1 MKVSRNSDLES
12 CTFIKVTLMILV
24 VLYHSSAFWTKSWLD
39 VISVQKDSIFLNIFS
54 RWLNS
59 FHVYGFTLV
68 SGYIFKYMIKSG
80 KYSNF
85 RIFLNNK
92 LKRLILPYLFVATIW
107 VAPISSIIF
116 SLDKKEIFYKYVL
129 CINPSQLW
137 FLWMLFIVFIIAR
150 RLKNIINNDVY
161 AALICIVSYSVGIVA
176 GKMLPNIFCIWTS
189 FRFLT
194 FFIIGMKVNEKLD
207 MKLKNISIY
216 FYIILHSALFIIV
229 TLISSK
235 TGFIYILLN
244 LGLTYLMN
252 LAGSLMA
259 FYVLR
264 EISTKF
270 AWRNSKLFN
279 KLYNKTMVI
288 YLFHQQVI
296 YFTIILFNGKLPP
309 LLHMLVNFITA
320 MIISYI
326 ISALLLK
333 NKITRMLI
341 GENK

>member
-1 MKVSRNSDLES
+1 MKVSRNSDLDS

-24 VLYHSSAFWTKSWLD
+24 VLYHSSVFWTKSWLD

-54 RWLNS
+54 IWLNS

-116 SLDKKEIFYKYVL
+116 SLDKKELFYKYVL

-137 FLWMLFIVFIIAR
+137 FLWMLFIVFIIAW
-150 RLKNIINNDVY
+150 RLKNIINNDMY

-176 GKMLPNIFCIWTS
+176 GKILANIFCIWTS
-189 FRFLT
+189 LRFLT
-194 FFIIGMKVNEKLD
+194 FFIMGMKINEKFD
-207 MKLKNISIY
+207 KKLKNISIY
-216 FYIILHSALFIIV
+216 FYIILHSALFIGV

-235 TGFIYILLN
+235 TGIIYNILN
-244 LGLTYLMN
+244 LGFTYLMN

-264 EISTKF
+264 DISAKF
-270 AWRNSKLFN
+270 DWQNSKLFN
-279 KLYNKTMVI
+279 ILSNKTMII
-288 YLFHQQVI
+288 YLFHQQII
-296 YFTIILFNGKLPP
+296 YFTIILLNGKIPP
-309 LLHMLVNFITA
+309 LLNMLVNFITA
-320 MIISYI
+320 MFISYI
-326 ISALLLK
+326 ISVLLLK
-333 NKITRMLI
+333 NNTTRMLV
-341 GENK
+341 GEK

>member
-1 MKVSRNSDLES
+1 MKVSRNSDLDS

-24 VLYHSSAFWTKSWLD
+24 VLYHSSVFWTKSWLD

-92 LKRLILPYLFVATIW
+92 LKRLILPYLFVSIIW

-116 SLDKKEIFYKYVL
+116 SLDKKELLYKYVL

-137 FLWMLFIVFIIAR
+137 FLWMLFFVFIIAR
-150 RLKNIINNDVY
+150 RLKNIINNDMY
-161 AALICIVSYSVGIVA
+161 ATLICIVSYSVGIVA
-176 GKMLPNIFCIWTS
+176 GKILPNIFCIWTS

-194 FFIIGMKVNEKLD
+194 FFIIGMKVNEKFD

-216 FYIILHSALFIIV
+216 FYMILHSALFIVV

-235 TGFIYILLN
+235 TGIIYNILN

-252 LAGSLMA
+252 ITGSLMA

-264 EISTKF
+264 DISSKID
-270 AWRNSKLFN
+270 WQNNKLFN
-279 KLYNKTMVI
+279 ILSNKTMII

-296 YFTIILFNGKLPP
+296 YFTIILLNAKIPP

-320 MIISYI
+320 IIISYI
-326 ISALLLK
+326 ISVLLLK
-333 NKITRMLI
+333 NKTTRMLV
-341 GENK
+341 GEK